1 MKKILGLLF
10 ISSSIFSMQ
19 LDLVKSDEKKI
30 HIQPTFVFVPSRLGS
45 VDLYH
50 GKKGFSVIHE
60 NKKHKIESPFTDP
73 MVRNITPEQLKAFLN
88 NGRLSINQTTD
99 GTFLLK
105 ANTRTVGGGVGGAT
119 TGFYV
124 GKFLHYFVCHGAIIV
139 VSALTG
145 PAAPATFAGLEA
157 CLAPHIEL
165 TSHATS
171 LAGGII
177 GGVISG
183 PV

>member
-1 MKKILGLLF
+1 MRKILGLLF

-19 LDLVKSDEKKI
+19 LGLVKSDEKKV
-30 HIQPTFVFVPSRLGS
+30 HIPPTFVFVPSRLGP

-105 ANTRTVGGGVGGAT
+105 ANTRTVGGGIIGANIGAFLGKAT
-119 TGFYV
+119 VYV
-124 GKFLHYFVCHGAIIV
+124 LGHGAIQIA
-139 VSALTG
+139 ALCTG
-145 PAAPATFAGLEA
+145 PAYPATVLALEGCFAIQIEA
-157 CLAPHIEL
+157 ASMGGAI
-165 TSHATS
+165 
-171 LAGGII
+171 AGGMI
-177 GGVISG
+177 GAVTTG